1 MMESSEDSSTIPAG
15 PPRTEPWPELANAGG
30 GPGLF
35 PPTHWSM
42 IHGLQSRDEI
52 HRNEGLAR
60 FCSCYWK
67 PVAAD
72 LTQDFFSRLIAG
84 NWLTTVREE
93 KGRLRSFLLV
103 LLKRHA
109 ANAWEYRQAKKRGGG
124 GVMIPIDGK
133 EAEAAWS
140 CLPSDGASPD
150 VLFDRQWAVQL
161 LEEVMN
167 CLRAIYVKSGR
178 EELFDELRE
187 YITASGS
194 TQVSYA
200 GSALR
205 LGMNESAVKVAA
217 FRLRERYRNQLRKA
231 VEETVGSSDAVDEEI
246 DWLFRVFQ

>member
-1 MMESSEDSSTIPAG
+1 
-15 PPRTEPWPELANAGG
+15 
-30 GPGLF
+30 
-35 PPTHWSM
+35 
-42 IHGLQSRDEI
+42 
-52 HRNEGLAR
+52 
-60 FCSCYWK
+60 
-67 PVAAD
+67 
-72 LTQDFFSRLIAG
+72 
-84 NWLTTVREE
+84 
-93 KGRLRSFLLV
+93 
-103 LLKRHA
+103 
-109 ANAWEYRQAKKRGGG
+109 
-124 GVMIPIDGK
+124 MIPIDGK

-178 EELFDELRE
+178 EELFDEVRE